1 MALYDLSQHG
11 SSVFHPG
18 SDSGVRIFAAWTLW
32 YLGYPDQG
40 LARSQEALT
49 WAQQS
54 ARPFYLGFA
63 LSFAAV
69 FHQLR
74 REVRA
79 AQECAEAAISLSKEQ
94 GFPQLRAFGSI
105 LRGWALAHQGE
116 AKEGIEQLAQGLTAW
131 RATRAEVSRPYFL
144 ALLAE
149 AHGIMGQS

>member
-1 MALYDLSQHG
+1 PHQLFSVLHGLWYYYFGRAELQTAHALREQLLTLAQQAQDSGRLVTAHAALGRTLFFLGETAFAHTHFTQGMALYDLSQHG

-49 WAQQS
+49 LAQQS
-54 ARPFYLGFA
+54 ARPFSLGFA

-74 REVRA
+74 REGHT
-79 AQECAEAAISLSKEQ
+79 AQE
-94 GFPQLRAFGSI
+94 
-105 LRGWALAHQGE
+105 
-116 AKEGIEQLAQGLTAW
+116 
-131 RATRAEVSRPYFL
+131 Y
-144 ALLAE
+144 
-149 AHGIMGQS
+149 